1 MLQKNTYL
9 FCMTEGCFAWTI
21 KNTGTVSGK
30 IRVITAKPGA
40 GRGKTG
46 KKRGSANDGFDNSIQ
61 QDPMYDNTLEGKV
74 MNAESLQIDATL
86 SEISKELRPGETLIL
101 DIGNNYFEQT
111 DEIYDTLV
119 MRGYDVR
126 KSFRNGRNQIV
137 VSRREQN
144 GRRRH

>member
-1 MLQKNTYL
+1 MDYQKHGNS
-9 FCMTEGCFAWTI
+9 F
-21 KNTGTVSGK
+21 GK
-30 IRVITAKPGA
+30 DKGDYGKTRSS
-40 GRGKTG
+40 RGKTG

>member
-1 MLQKNTYL
+1 MDYQKHGNS
-9 FCMTEGCFAWTI
+9 F
-21 KNTGTVSGK
+21 GK
-30 IRVITAKPGA
+30 DKGDYGKARSS
-40 GRGKTG
+40 RGKTG

-61 QDPMYDNTLEGKV
+61 QDPMYGNTLEGKV

>member
-1 MLQKNTYL
+1 MDYQKHGNS
-9 FCMTEGCFAWTI
+9 F
-21 KNTGTVSGK
+21 GK
-30 IRVITAKPGA
+30 DKGDYGKARSS
-40 GRGKTG
+40 RGKTG

-86 SEISKELRPGETLIL
+86 SAISKELRPGETLIL

>member
-1 MLQKNTYL
+1 MDYQKHGNS
-9 FCMTEGCFAWTI
+9 F
-21 KNTGTVSGK
+21 GK
-30 IRVITAKPGA
+30 DKGDYGKARSS
-40 GRGKTG
+40 RGKTG

-137 VSRREQN
+137 VSRSEQN

>member
-1 MLQKNTYL
+1 MDYQKHGNS
-9 FCMTEGCFAWTI
+9 F
-21 KNTGTVSGK
+21 GK
-30 IRVITAKPGA
+30 DKGDYGKARS

-86 SEISKELRPGETLIL
+86 CEISKELRPGETLIL

>member
-1 MLQKNTYL
+1 
-9 FCMTEGCFAWTI
+9 
-21 KNTGTVSGK
+21 
-30 IRVITAKPGA
+30 
-40 GRGKTG
+40 
-46 KKRGSANDGFDNSIQ
+46 
-61 QDPMYDNTLEGKV
+61 MYDNTLEGKV

>member
-1 MLQKNTYL
+1 MDYQKHGNS
-9 FCMTEGCFAWTI
+9 F
-21 KNTGTVSGK
+21 GK
-30 IRVITAKPGA
+30 DKGDYGKTRS

-61 QDPMYDNTLEGKV
+61 QDPMYGNTLEGKV